1 MKDSR
6 NPKSEHMRQS
16 NTDLRMGSESDVD
29 YGAGI
34 ALALGG
40 GFSRGFAHL
49 GVLEILEQEQI
60 PISFIVGT
68 SIGGLLGA
76 AYADGISVRQ
86 LCELGRQVRVR
97 DFIRFQRSAKAQQY
111 PGGLPFEPQ
120 GKSREGQGKQA
131 ERGPGSDGVRLEPV
145 PCDRI
150 GQFVRVW
157 FRANRVEDLP
167 IRTAIV
173 TTDLNTGAP
182 YVFTRG
188 PLDVAI
194 RASCAF
200 PGLFQPVEHEGRWFA
215 DGCIVAPVPTAVAAQ
230 MNCAC
235 VVGVTVGSNPRNLS
249 SSDRV
254 LQVRDPEFRGSRE
267 TTPTASWIN
276 QADIMIEPEVDQIDW
291 TDFSRVDEAYSA
303 GVDAMRRAVP
313 HLRELLARRG
323 RIHLRDEETSVHSQN
338 GAQSGLAL

>member
-1 MKDSR
+1 MKVPNDPDS
-6 NPKSEHMRQS
+6 EFTRQS
-16 NTDLRMGSESDVD
+16 DAEPRMRGKSDAGE
-29 YGAGI
+29 GAGI

-49 GVLEILEQEQI
+49 GVLEVLEQEQI
-60 PISFIVGT
+60 PISCIVGT

-76 AYADGISVRQ
+76 AYSDGISIHQ

-97 DFIRFQRSAKAQQY
+97 DFIRFHRSAKV
-111 PGGLPFEPQ
+111 PRNSGGPQ
-120 GKSREGQGKQA
+120 
-131 ERGPGSDGVRLEPV
+131 LEPV

-157 FRANRVEDLP
+157 LRANRVEELP

-173 TTDLNTGAP
+173 TTDLETGAP

-200 PGLFQPVEHEGRWFA
+200 PGLFQPVEYDGRWLA
-215 DGCIVAPVPTAVAAQ
+215 DGCIVAPVPTAVAAR

-235 VVGVTVGSNPRNLS
+235 VVGVAVGPNHKNSS
-249 SSDRV
+249 SSDNV
-254 LQVRDPEFRGSRE
+254 LQVRNPDGSGAQGSAL
-267 TTPTASWIN
+267 TPSWIRE
-276 QADIMIEPEVDQIDW
+276 ADILLEPEVNQIDW
-291 TDFSRVDEAYSA
+291 TDFSRVDEAYDA

-313 HLRELLARRG
+313 RLRELLA
-323 RIHLRDEETSVHSQN
+323 LRCQMRFHQGTSGQHQRE
-338 GAQSGLAL
+338 AQTGPAL